1 MPALDVALACRGPGG
16 SRLDPGALA
25 SLDLRGK
32 GVNAVAPSLGS
43 HLTGLAKLD
52 LADNVLGNDCVG
64 ALASL
69 VTLKHLSVANNWLNG
84 DALRP
89 WLGAAS
95 AAAPPGKKR
104 RAEAESA
111 PRATA
116 RRGKHS
122 EHFKKDNTSGDAW
135 SSTHGV
141 VFPKMRVLN
150 VSGNGLVSVSGV
162 AAARNLGALI
172 ANENKITSLRHVDAL
187 RDLNTLV
194 ASSNDIDEIGDEF
207 SKLIN
212 LNKLSLSHNKLKTVG
227 DALAQCAAL
236 RELRLARNEI
246 TALPRRALA
255 GCAQLRIL
263 DLSGNAFKDFGDV
276 EALKFLPKLQQLS
289 MRGSPLSRN
298 ARHYDATVAKMC
310 PSLKTLD
317 GRRVGPGGWLD
328 APSENNREKKGA
340 RGSRD
345 RSIDEV
351 PTKKSPIDEPAFRP
365 DADAWADARAA
376 AGLDPLEASERPAGG
391 EEAEELRRGKK
402 PSPEEDESGSAYD
415 DDDDDDDGD
424 DDDSDD
430 SEEMDDEEREM
441 MAEVRALRASMRAE
455 ERAKKGGE
463 RREAKRGRDDE
474 ADGDEDPGAEKEKHN
489 PGRVSAAPGAE
500 GTSFLQELVARNV
513 GSVRGTLG
521 VGGEDGARGA
531 GGETDGKKRESTAT
545 RSGVVKI
552 VEVKKKKRRDGD
564 ETSRKE
570 NVVATGRDAL
580 LALLGDGAEA
590 ENGDGDGAWGGG
602 GWGLEEEEEDAG
614 TATEATPG
622 AERRRK
628 KTKTRASLDD
638 SLDLKV
644 KMFSSEKKKKK
655 RRDADDFDADF
666 DDFGASAKKKKRE
679 DDPWNDDE
687 SKRRRKQAMLSK
699 KKKQNV
705 LARRYKK

>member
-69 VTLKHLSVANNWLNG
+69 VTLKHLSVANNSLNG

-328 APSENNREKKGA
+328 APSEKDKNREKK
-340 RGSRD
+340 
-345 RSIDEV
+345 
-351 PTKKSPIDEPAFRP
+351 PAPRP

-415 DDDDDDDGD
+415 DDDDDDGD

-455 ERAKKGGE
+455 EHAKKGGE

-521 VGGEDGARGA
+521 VGGEDGRGPSA
-531 GGETDGKKRESTAT
+531 GGKTDGEKLAAAT

-564 ETSRKE
+564 EMSRKQ

-590 ENGDGDGAWGGG
+590 AGDGDGAWGGG
-602 GWGLEEEEEDAG
+602 GWGLEEEKADAEED
-614 TATEATPG
+614 E
-622 AERRRK
+622 ERRRK

-638 SLDLKV
+638 AGARDVATLKV
-644 KMFSSEKKKKK
+644 FSSEKKKKK
-655 RRDADDFDADF
+655 EKRRDADDFDDF
-666 DDFGASAKKKKRE
+666 DARLGASAKKKKRE

-699 KKKQNV
+699 KKKKQNV

>member
-69 VTLKHLSVANNWLNG
+69 VTLKHLSVANNSLNG

-104 RAEAESA
+104 RALQAESA
-111 PRATA
+111 PKATA

-122 EHFKKDNTSGDAW
+122 QQHFKKIQDNTSSGDAV

-141 VFPKMRVLN
+141 VFPEMRVLN

-207 SKLIN
+207 STLIN

-298 ARHYDATVAKMC
+298 ARRYDATVAKMC

-328 APSENNREKKGA
+328 APSEKEKNREKK
-340 RGSRD
+340 
-345 RSIDEV
+345 
-351 PTKKSPIDEPAFRP
+351 PP

-376 AGLDPLEASERPAGG
+376 AGLDPLEASERPAGA
-391 EEAEELRRGKK
+391 EEAEKLRRGKK

-415 DDDDDDDGD
+415 DDGDGDSDDDDGD
-424 DDDSDD
+424 SDDDDSDDSDD

-455 ERAKKGGE
+455 EHAKKGGE

-474 ADGDEDPGAEKEKHN
+474 ADGDEDPGDEKEKQN

-521 VGGEDGARGA
+521 VGGEDGRGPSA
-531 GGETDGKKRESTAT
+531 GGKTDGEKLAAAT

-564 ETSRKE
+564 ETSRKQ

-590 ENGDGDGAWGGG
+590 AGDGAWGGG
-602 GWGLEEEEEDAG
+602 GWGLEEEEADAEED
-614 TATEATPG
+614 E
-622 AERRRK
+622 ERRRK
-628 KTKTRASLDD
+628 KTKTQVGATSSLDD
-638 SLDLKV
+638 TGARDVGTLL
-644 KMFSSEKKKKK
+644 FSSEKKKKK
-655 RRDADDFDADF
+655 RRETLDDFDDFDADAL
-666 DDFGASAKKKKRE
+666 GASAKKKKRE

-699 KKKQNV
+699 KKKKQNV

>member
-69 VTLKHLSVANNWLNG
+69 VTLKHLSVANNSLNG

-207 SKLIN
+207 STLIN

-328 APSENNREKKGA
+328 APSEKEKNREKK
-340 RGSRD
+340 
-345 RSIDEV
+345 
-351 PTKKSPIDEPAFRP
+351 PAPRP

-415 DDDDDDDGD
+415 DDDDDDGD
-424 DDDSDD
+424 DDD
-430 SEEMDDEEREM
+430 
-441 MAEVRALRASMRAE
+441 L
-455 ERAKKGGE
+455 
-463 RREAKRGRDDE
+463 
-474 ADGDEDPGAEKEKHN
+474 
-489 PGRVSAAPGAE
+489 
-500 GTSFLQELVARNV
+500 
-513 GSVRGTLG
+513 
-521 VGGEDGARGA
+521 
-531 GGETDGKKRESTAT
+531 
-545 RSGVVKI
+545 
-552 VEVKKKKRRDGD
+552 
-564 ETSRKE
+564 
-570 NVVATGRDAL
+570 
-580 LALLGDGAEA
+580 
-590 ENGDGDGAWGGG
+590 
-602 GWGLEEEEEDAG
+602 
-614 TATEATPG
+614 
-622 AERRRK
+622 
-628 KTKTRASLDD
+628 SLIHI
-638 SLDLKV
+638 
-644 KMFSSEKKKKK
+644 
-655 RRDADDFDADF
+655 
-666 DDFGASAKKKKRE
+666 
-679 DDPWNDDE
+679 
-687 SKRRRKQAMLSK
+687 
-699 KKKQNV
+699 
-705 LARRYKK
+705 

>member
-69 VTLKHLSVANNWLNG
+69 VTLKHLSVANNSLNG

-194 ASSNDIDEIGDEF
+194 ASSNDIEEIGEEF
-207 SKLIN
+207 SKLVN

-227 DALAQCAAL
+227 NALAQCAAL

-289 MRGSPLSRN
+289 MRGSPLSQN
-298 ARHYDATVAKMC
+298 ARRYDATVAKMC

-328 APSENNREKKGA
+328 APSEKDKNREKK
-340 RGSRD
+340 
-345 RSIDEV
+345 
-351 PTKKSPIDEPAFRP
+351 PAPRP

-376 AGLDPLEASERPAGG
+376 AGLDPLEASERPAEA

-402 PSPEEDESGSAYD
+402 PSDESGSAD
-415 DDDDDDDGD
+415 DDDDDDDG
-424 DDDSDD
+424 DDSDD

-521 VGGEDGARGA
+521 VGGEDGRGPSA
-531 GGETDGKKRESTAT
+531 GGKTDGEKLAAAT

-564 ETSRKE
+564 EMSRKQ

-590 ENGDGDGAWGGG
+590 AGDGDGAWGGG
-602 GWGLEEEEEDAG
+602 GWGLEEEKADAEED
-614 TATEATPG
+614 E
-622 AERRRK
+622 ERRRK

-638 SLDLKV
+638 AGARDVATLKV
-644 KMFSSEKKKKK
+644 FSSEKKKKK
-655 RRDADDFDADF
+655 RRDAEDFDDFDARL
-666 DDFGASAKKKKRE
+666 GASAKKKKRE

-699 KKKQNV
+699 KKKKQNV

>member
-43 HLTGLAKLD
+43 HLTSLAKLD

-69 VTLKHLSVANNWLNG
+69 VTLKHLSVANNSLNG

-122 EHFKKDNTSGDAW
+122 EHSKKDNTSGDAW
-135 SSTHGV
+135 RSTHGV
-141 VFPKMRVLN
+141 VFPEMRVLN

-194 ASSNDIDEIGDEF
+194 ASSNDIEEIGEEF
-207 SKLIN
+207 SKLVN

-227 DALAQCAAL
+227 NALAQCAAL

-255 GCAQLRIL
+255 GCARLRIL

-289 MRGSPLSRN
+289 MRGSPLSQN
-298 ARHYDATVAKMC
+298 ARRYDATVAKMC

-351 PTKKSPIDEPAFRP
+351 PTKNAPIDEPAFRP

-376 AGLDPLEASERPAGG
+376 AGLDPLEASERPAEA

-402 PSPEEDESGSAYD
+402 PSDESGSAD
-415 DDDDDDDGD
+415 DDDDD

-474 ADGDEDPGAEKEKHN
+474 TDGDEDPRDEKEKQN

-531 GGETDGKKRESTAT
+531 GGETDGEKRESTAT

-590 ENGDGDGAWGGG
+590 EHFPLGDGAWGGG

-614 TATEATPG
+614 TATKATPG
-622 AERRRK
+622 TERRRK

-644 KMFSSEKKKKK
+644 KMFSSEKKKTK

>member
-69 VTLKHLSVANNWLNG
+69 VTLKHLSVANNSLNG

-328 APSENNREKKGA
+328 APSEKDKNREKK
-340 RGSRD
+340 
-345 RSIDEV
+345 
-351 PTKKSPIDEPAFRP
+351 PAPRP

-391 EEAEELRRGKK
+391 EEAEELRRGNK

-415 DDDDDDDGD
+415 DDDDDDDDGDDGD

-455 ERAKKGGE
+455 EHAKKGGE

-521 VGGEDGARGA
+521 VGGEDGRGPSA
-531 GGETDGKKRESTAT
+531 GGKTDGEKLAAAT

-564 ETSRKE
+564 EMSRKQ

-590 ENGDGDGAWGGG
+590 AGDGDGAWGGG
-602 GWGLEEEEEDAG
+602 GWGLEEEKADAEED
-614 TATEATPG
+614 E
-622 AERRRK
+622 ERRRK

-638 SLDLKV
+638 AGARDVATLKV
-644 KMFSSEKKKKK
+644 FSSEKKKKK
-655 RRDADDFDADF
+655 EKRRDADDFDDF
-666 DDFGASAKKKKRE
+666 DARLGASAKKKKRE

-699 KKKQNV
+699 KKKKQNV

>member
-69 VTLKHLSVANNWLNG
+69 VTLKHLSVANNSLNG

-104 RAEAESA
+104 RALQAESA
-111 PRATA
+111 PKATA

-122 EHFKKDNTSGDAW
+122 QQHFKKDNTSSGDAV

-141 VFPKMRVLN
+141 VFPEMRVLN

-227 DALAQCAAL
+227 DALARCAAL

-255 GCAQLRIL
+255 GCAQLRVL

-298 ARHYDATVAKMC
+298 AKGYDATVAKMC

-328 APSENNREKKGA
+328 APSENDLKK
-340 RGSRD
+340 
-345 RSIDEV
+345 
-351 PTKKSPIDEPAFRP
+351 KPAPRP
-365 DADAWADARAA
+365 DADADLWADARAA
-376 AGLDPLEASERPAGG
+376 AGLDPLEASERPAG
-391 EEAEELRRGKK
+391 AEETEKLQ
-402 PSPEEDESGSAYD
+402 DESGSAYD
-415 DDDDDDDGD
+415 DDDDGDSDDDSD
-424 DDDSDD
+424 DSDDDSDD

-455 ERAKKGGE
+455 EHAKKRGE
-463 RREAKRGRDDE
+463 
-474 ADGDEDPGAEKEKHN
+474 
-489 PGRVSAAPGAE
+489 
-500 GTSFLQELVARNV
+500 
-513 GSVRGTLG
+513 
-521 VGGEDGARGA
+521 
-531 GGETDGKKRESTAT
+531 
-545 RSGVVKI
+545 
-552 VEVKKKKRRDGD
+552 
-564 ETSRKE
+564 
-570 NVVATGRDAL
+570 
-580 LALLGDGAEA
+580 
-590 ENGDGDGAWGGG
+590 
-602 GWGLEEEEEDAG
+602 
-614 TATEATPG
+614 
-622 AERRRK
+622 
-628 KTKTRASLDD
+628 
-638 SLDLKV
+638 
-644 KMFSSEKKKKK
+644 
-655 RRDADDFDADF
+655 
-666 DDFGASAKKKKRE
+666 
-679 DDPWNDDE
+679 
-687 SKRRRKQAMLSK
+687 
-699 KKKQNV
+699 
-705 LARRYKK
+705 

>member
-69 VTLKHLSVANNWLNG
+69 VTLKHLSVANNSLNG

-104 RAEAESA
+104 RAGAESA

-194 ASSNDIDEIGDEF
+194 ASSNDIEEIGEEF
-207 SKLIN
+207 SKLVN

-227 DALAQCAAL
+227 NALAQCAAL

-255 GCAQLRIL
+255 GCARLRIL

-289 MRGSPLSRN
+289 MRGSPLSQN
-298 ARHYDATVAKMC
+298 ARRYDATVAKMC

-328 APSENNREKKGA
+328 APSEKDKNREKK
-340 RGSRD
+340 
-345 RSIDEV
+345 
-351 PTKKSPIDEPAFRP
+351 PAPRP

-415 DDDDDDDGD
+415 DDDDDDGD

-455 ERAKKGGE
+455 EHAKKGGE

-521 VGGEDGARGA
+521 VGGEDGRGPSA
-531 GGETDGKKRESTAT
+531 GGKTDGEKLAAAT

-699 KKKQNV
+699 KKKKQNV

>member
-69 VTLKHLSVANNWLNG
+69 VTLKHLSVANNSLNG

-328 APSENNREKKGA
+328 APSEKDKNREKK
-340 RGSRD
+340 
-345 RSIDEV
+345 
-351 PTKKSPIDEPAFRP
+351 PAPRP

-415 DDDDDDDGD
+415 DDDDDDGD

-455 ERAKKGGE
+455 EHAKKGGE

-521 VGGEDGARGA
+521 VGGEDGRGPSA
-531 GGETDGKKRESTAT
+531 GGKTDGEKLAAAT

-564 ETSRKE
+564 EMSRKQ

-590 ENGDGDGAWGGG
+590 AGDGDGAWGGG
-602 GWGLEEEEEDAG
+602 GWGLEEEKADAEED
-614 TATEATPG
+614 E
-622 AERRRK
+622 ERRRK

-638 SLDLKV
+638 AGARDVATLKV
-644 KMFSSEKKKKK
+644 FSSEKKKKK
-655 RRDADDFDADF
+655 RRDADDFDDF
-666 DDFGASAKKKKRE
+666 DDFDARLGASAKKKKRE

-699 KKKQNV
+699 KKKKQNV

>member
-69 VTLKHLSVANNWLNG
+69 VTLKHLSVANNSLNG

-328 APSENNREKKGA
+328 APSEKDKNREKK
-340 RGSRD
+340 
-345 RSIDEV
+345 
-351 PTKKSPIDEPAFRP
+351 PAPRP

-391 EEAEELRRGKK
+391 EEAEELRRGNK
-402 PSPEEDESGSAYD
+402 PSPEEDESGSAY

-455 ERAKKGGE
+455 EHAKKGGE

-521 VGGEDGARGA
+521 VGGEDGRGPSA
-531 GGETDGKKRESTAT
+531 GGKTDGEKLAAAT

-564 ETSRKE
+564 EMSRKQ

-590 ENGDGDGAWGGG
+590 AGDGDGAWGGG
-602 GWGLEEEEEDAG
+602 GWGLEEEKADAEED
-614 TATEATPG
+614 E
-622 AERRRK
+622 ERRRK

-638 SLDLKV
+638 AGARDVATLKV
-644 KMFSSEKKKKK
+644 FSSEKKKKK
-655 RRDADDFDADF
+655 RRDAEDFDDFDARL
-666 DDFGASAKKKKRE
+666 GASAKKKKRE

-699 KKKQNV
+699 KKKKQNV

>member
-69 VTLKHLSVANNWLNG
+69 VTLKHLSVANNSLNG

-95 AAAPPGKKR
+95 AADPPGKKR
-104 RAEAESA
+104 RALQATSA
-111 PRATA
+111 PKAPSR

-122 EHFKKDNTSGDAW
+122 QQHFKKIQDNTSGDAY
-135 SSTHGV
+135 SSTHHGV
-141 VFPKMRVLN
+141 VFPEMRVLN

-246 TALPRRALA
+246 TALPKRALA
-255 GCAQLRIL
+255 GCARLRVL

-298 ARHYDATVAKMC
+298 AKGYDAIVTKMC

-317 GRRVGPGGWLD
+317 GRRVGPGGWLETCRLNTHTKRVGPGGWLD
-328 APSENNREKKGA
+328 APSENDLKK
-340 RGSRD
+340 
-345 RSIDEV
+345 
-351 PTKKSPIDEPAFRP
+351 KPAPRP
-365 DADAWADARAA
+365 DADADLWADARAA
-376 AGLDPLEASERPAGG
+376 AGLDPLEASERPAG
-391 EEAEELRRGKK
+391 AEETEKLQ
-402 PSPEEDESGSAYD
+402 DESGSAYD
-415 DDDDDDDGD
+415 DDDDDGDDDGD
-424 DDDSDD
+424 SDDDDSDDSDDDSDD

-455 ERAKKGGE
+455 EHAKKGGE

-474 ADGDEDPGAEKEKHN
+474 ADGVRLDPGDLSKELQN

-521 VGGEDGARGA
+521 VGGEDPL
-531 GGETDGKKRESTAT
+531 EKTDGEKLAAAT

-564 ETSRKE
+564 ETSRKQ

-590 ENGDGDGAWGGG
+590 AGDGAWGGG
-602 GWGLEEEEEDAG
+602 GWGLEEEEADAEED
-614 TATEATPG
+614 E
-622 AERRRK
+622 ERRRK
-628 KTKTRASLDD
+628 KTKTREDSLDD
-638 SLDLKV
+638 AGARDVGTLL
-644 KMFSSEKKKKK
+644 FSSEKKKKK
-655 RRDADDFDADF
+655 RRETLDDFDDFDARL
-666 DDFGASAKKKKRE
+666 GASAKKKKRE

-699 KKKQNV
+699 KKKKQNV